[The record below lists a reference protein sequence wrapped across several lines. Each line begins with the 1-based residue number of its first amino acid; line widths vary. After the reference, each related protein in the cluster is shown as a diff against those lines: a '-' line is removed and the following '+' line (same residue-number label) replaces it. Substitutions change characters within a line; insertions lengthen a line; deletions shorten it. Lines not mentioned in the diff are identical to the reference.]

1 MLRDPRRGVGAVP
14 HAPGERRVLVPAEIA
29 ASSGTSSA
37 RRVSSGRVWCVSATT
52 ASTFGSNAF
61 AAALAS
67 GTHSANTTPL
77 GLRADD
83 RGVDVVHKPRSPI
96 RTPPTSTMDD
106 RGNASRNAP
115 ALFSKPP
122 GADASG

>member
-14 HAPGERRVLVPAEIA
+14 HAPGERRVLVPAED
-29 ASSGTSSA
+29 
-37 RRVSSGRVWCVSATT
+37 RRELGHLLRQTRVLGQGLVVSATT

-77 GLRADD
+77 AYARTIEGR
-83 RGVDVVHKPRSPI
+83 RG
-96 RTPPTSTMDD
+96 
-106 RGNASRNAP
+106 A
-115 ALFSKPP
+115 
-122 GADASG
+122 